1 MRQTLITALALLAL
15 LPCGLQAQPSA
26 AKPGEDHSGLFP
38 VIVGDKWGY
47 IDKTGKVAIKPQFG
61 GTDQFSEG
69 LAAVEV
75 GDTWGYID
83 KTGKIVINPQ
93 FDYANQFSDG
103 LAAVYIGDKYGYI
116 DRTGKYVWE
125 PSK

>member
-47 IDKTGKVAIKPQFG
+47 IDKTGKVAISPQF
-61 GTDQFSEG
+61 FR
-69 LAAVEV
+69 AV
-75 GDTWGYID
+75 
-83 KTGKIVINPQ
+83 P
-93 FDYANQFSDG
+93 FSDMTIG
-103 LAAVYIGDKYGYI
+103 LTQHASA
-116 DRTGKYVWE
+116 
-125 PSK
+125 

>member
-47 IDKTGKVAIKPQFG
+47 IDKTGK
-61 GTDQFSEG
+61 
-69 LAAVEV
+69 
-75 GDTWGYID
+75 
-83 KTGKIVINPQ
+83 IVINPQ